1 MQNPSIRCRKCIDS
15 NCIRCPNSV
24 ADCER
29 CSSKN
34 NPDPLVDSTQDYFI
48 SLNQKSCLLTCPLKQ
63 FKDASDL
70 ERLTCRECIQF
81 CDVCTNNLSCSV
93 CTPGYVLTL
102 DGLCAATCLE
112 QSYKSGNICLACVSN
127 CKVCRNDKICD
138 LCMPTF
144 HIERETGLCVS
155 CNTSDGHFISE
166 NIFCNKCHASCLTC
180 SGPESSQCLSC
191 RQGFTL
197 QEKKKTC
204 LDDSLPRIKVMSTSF
219 NPNTN
224 EIKIVFD
231 RKVSALNIASLYEY
245 ELLNETGGKV
255 GFAERTSMKFADG
268 MTAVTMR
275 INFKE
280 DVKNGKFILKPKTS
294 QNSEMVNVLFDS
306 SNSNL
311 TYEEPIEVPI
321 PETKSVSM
329 QKTMDNIG
337 NVSGPVMQSATTFT
351 MLLSFTSAVALLKIF
366 QMMDYMV
373 LFSVV
378 QPDNFRKF
386 VEILTSNIFD
396 YIPNVFKGLAD
407 DDCGE
412 IKPKFAENEMSC
424 QFISNSGNLF
434 FLIIIILGI
443 KLVIILVKAT
453 SSSPAGVA
461 KSWINLKFTK
471 FNESMG
477 YEFFINFMDMF

>member
-1 MQNPSIRCRKCIDS
+1 
-15 NCIRCPNSV
+15 
-24 ADCER
+24 
-29 CSSKN
+29 
-34 NPDPLVDSTQDYFI
+34 
-48 SLNQKSCLLTCPLKQ
+48 
-63 FKDASDL
+63 
-70 ERLTCRECIQF
+70 
-81 CDVCTNNLSCSV
+81 
-93 CTPGYVLTL
+93 
-102 DGLCAATCLE
+102 
-112 QSYKSGNICLACVSN
+112 
-127 CKVCRNDKICD
+127 
-138 LCMPTF
+138 
-144 HIERETGLCVS
+144 
-155 CNTSDGHFISE
+155 
-166 NIFCNKCHASCLTC
+166 
-180 SGPESSQCLSC
+180 
-191 RQGFTL
+191 
-197 QEKKKTC
+197 
-204 LDDSLPRIKVMSTSF
+204 MSTSF

-255 GFAERTSMKFADG
+255 GFSERTSLKFADG